1 MKTQYIQ
8 HTDIKWNKMALLQTY
23 KVVTGNTLG
32 SSL

>member
-1 MKTQYIQ
+1 
-8 HTDIKWNKMALLQTY
+8 MALLQTG